1 VPKKSHFKKVI
12 TLNQFFGKILGSNNL
27 LIISP

>member
-1 VPKKSHFKKVI
+1 
-12 TLNQFFGKILGSNNL
+12 LNQFFGKILGSNNL